1 MEQSPVERYGLMIV
15 LLVMVNVGM
24 VWAQANDTPAA
35 DGSWHEEMVAFITDT
50 ATECRAL
57 PRHEYR
63 DEYWNGARGEEEP
76 EAITY
81 TVREQEGITE
91 PRPPADGVMVAED
104 MRCRQCR
111 GKCAADS
118 LARIVHDDFYCNR
131 RYAAATRLV
140 APEKQPTGRARRSPP
155 RHTVASMPR
164 VLAAPHAR
172 LAWHLRGFV
181 TNSREQCG
189 LSCRSQCLGD
199 SACLAHCQERTENCE
214 ALCKQI
220 FQCE

>member
-1 MEQSPVERYGLMIV
+1 MEKSLVERSGLVIV
-15 LLVMVNVGM
+15 LVVMLNAGM
-24 VWAQANDTPAA
+24 VWAQSHDTRAA
-35 DGSWHEEMVAFITDT
+35 DASWHEASVAFIIDT
-50 ATECRAL
+50 AAECR
-57 PRHEYR
+57 PFPSHEYR
-63 DEYWNGARGEEEP
+63 DEDRNETRGETEP
-76 EAITY
+76 ESTGYA
-81 TVREQEGITE
+81 VREQEGITDQ
-91 PRPPADGVMVAED
+91 RPPADGVMVAED

-164 VLAAPHAR
+164 VLAAPRAR

-199 SACLAHCQERTENCE
+199 SACLAHCQERMENCE